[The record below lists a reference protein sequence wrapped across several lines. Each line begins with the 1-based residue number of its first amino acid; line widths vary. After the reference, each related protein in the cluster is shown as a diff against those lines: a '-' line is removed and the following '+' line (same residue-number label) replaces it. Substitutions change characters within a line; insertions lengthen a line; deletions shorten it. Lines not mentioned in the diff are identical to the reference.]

1 MSIFNYES
9 KLMQTLMHIADLA
22 ILNILYVICCIPIF
36 TMGAAQ
42 AGLYAGTRV
51 LSDPEDDRSPAKTFF
66 KGFINGFGKIT
77 LAWGALGL
85 VLLAVAF
92 FGYWAILNG
101 SPIWPIGIALAI
113 VAWFQAMIPP
123 LHCWFDCT
131 PKQLLG
137 NCWRFSL
144 AHPLRSLGAAAL
156 LWFPFVMF
164 MSQWSFYFMALGML
178 WLTLYY
184 SVATMFSVAMLKK
197 PLNNLAKRI
206 TTPAEEE
213 TAQEEAEDSAV
224 IEE

>member
-9 KLMQTLMHIADLA
+9 KLMQALMHIADLA

-101 SPIWPIGIALAI
+101 SPLWPVGIALAI

-123 LHCWFDCT
+123 LHCWFECT
-131 PKQLLG
+131 PKQLIG
-137 NCWRFSL
+137 NCWRFCL

-184 SVATMFSVAMLKK
+184 SIATMFSVSLLKK
-197 PLNNLAKRI
+197 PMNNLAKRV

-213 TAQEEAEDSAV
+213 TAQKEAEDTAA